1 MMRGSRIELETGTE
15 SLLAA
20 IWQDL
25 LDCRSVAGESNFFD
39 LGGHSLKVVLM
50 LMRIHEVF
58 GVSLGI
64 EDVYAAE
71 VTLERM
77 ARRIDELIAFGGVGH
92 SEYTRIL
99 GAIEQMSE
107 EEAEEAWRE
116 ESRTNADPSSR

>member
-1 MMRGSRIELETGTE
+1 
-15 SLLAA
+15 
-20 IWQDL
+20 
-25 LDCRSVAGESNFFD
+25 
-39 LGGHSLKVVLM
+39 M

-99 GAIEQMSE
+99 GAIEAMSE
-107 EEAEEAWRE
+107 EQAAEAWLE

>member
-1 MMRGSRIELETGTE
+1 
-15 SLLAA
+15 
-20 IWQDL
+20 
-25 LDCRSVAGESNFFD
+25 
-39 LGGHSLKVVLM
+39 
-50 LMRIHEVF
+50 
-58 GVSLGI
+58 
-64 EDVYAAE
+64 
-71 VTLERM
+71 M